1 MSQIN
6 YILDLLNIEDK
17 NIKLTENFYK
27 METING
33 VKYKI
38 IEATLSYEPIYFH
51 KCGCIF
57 DINQTYEKNCF
68 I

>member
-17 NIKLTENFYK
+17 NIKLTEKFYK
-27 METING
+27 MEKIDG

-38 IEATLSYEPIYFH
+38 IEATLSYEPIYCH
-51 KCGCIF
+51 RYGCIF
-57 DINQTYEKNCF
+57 EGNQTYEKS
-68 I
+68 